1 MDGEQE
7 MTITVGLVVEIAFNL
22 IQQLMFIGFLYL
34 FFDKGENKV
43 KNILAFWI
51 SVLLLFTMANY
62 FTFNEMTLNHLDS
75 IITIFVMLVYSIC
88 FLKGELYLRIII
100 PIIVFGLNILIAY
113 LNLFVM
119 STVGDVPFEEAI
131 MFSTSFRYM
140 YLVIANLLYMV
151 ALLILLRIGNRKIQ
165 VVSKTEIIAFI
176 IVAAALYAGSLST
189 MIFYKQLINNEN
201 LTPYIIIV
209 LISLFVSAGVF
220 WFLLIKISKD
230 NQVKTDLLLSRQREE
245 MYRESVISSG
255 EQIRLVSEIKH
266 DMKNN
271 LSSIY
276 SLIDNGQ
283 YDDAKRLCV
292 DCSESITKVY
302 TPINTDNPTLNAILN
317 VEIEKARQ
325 NDISFS
331 YTVTDSL
338 EFVSSTDVVS
348 IIGNLCDN
356 AIEYLSE
363 IDKSQRKMSLEIT
376 VRNDYRII
384 MCRNTILSSVLSV
397 NPDMKTTKNDETLH
411 GKGLSILRSIAEKYN
426 GSLGYQEDGNS
437 LEVTLIIMETK

>member
-7 MTITVGLVVEIAFNL
+7 MTITVGLIVEITVNL
-22 IQQLMFIGFLYL
+22 IQQLLFIGFLYL

-43 KNILAFWI
+43 KNILAFSI
-51 SVLLLFTMANY
+51 TVFLLFMMENY
-62 FTFNEMTLNHLDS
+62 YTFHEMTFNHLDS
-75 IITIFVMLVYSIC
+75 LITVIVMILYSLI
-88 FLKGELYLRIII
+88 FLKGELYLRIIM
-100 PIIVFGLNILIAY
+100 PLVCYGLNMIIAFATIYLMGAITGKTMAESVEFSTAFRYIYLIVVETVFIIFLWLILRIRKKTITLSNPYDVFAFIFIPLLCMIAMY
-113 LNLFVM
+113 TDVFIYQIVNFDSRILALIIINLFV
-119 STVGDVPFEEAI
+119 
-131 MFSTSFRYM
+131 
-140 YLVIANLLYMV
+140 
-151 ALLILLRIGNRKIQ
+151 LI
-165 VVSKTEIIAFI
+165 VVS
-176 IVAAALYAGSLST
+176 
-189 MIFYKQLINNEN
+189 
-201 LTPYIIIV
+201 V
-209 LISLFVSAGVF
+209 LV
-220 WFLLIKISKD
+220 WFLLIKISND

-283 YDDAKRLCV
+283 YDDAKRLCL
-292 DCSESITKVY
+292 DCSESIAKVY
-302 TPINTDNPTLNAILN
+302 TPIKTDNPTLNAILN

-325 NDISFS
+325 NDISFF

-356 AIEYLSE
+356 AIEYLST

-384 MCRNTILSSVLSV
+384 MCRNTILSSVLSE

-411 GKGLSILRSIAEKYN
+411 GKGLNILRSIAEKYN
-426 GSLGYQEDGNS
+426 GSLNYQEDGNS
-437 LEVTLIIMETK
+437 LEVTLVIKDTK

>member
-1 MDGEQE
+1 

-34 FFDKGENKV
+34 FFDKGENKI

-75 IITIFVMLVYSIC
+75 IITIVVMLVYSIF

-100 PIIVFGLNILIAY
+100 PIIAFGLNMLISY

-119 STVGDVPFEEAI
+119 STFGDVPFVEAI
-131 MFSTSFRYM
+131 TFSSSFRYM
-140 YLVIANLLYMV
+140 YLTVANLLYLV
-151 ALLILLRIGNRKIQ
+151 ALLIILRIGKRKIQ
-165 VVSKTEIIAFI
+165 VVSKVEIIAFI
-176 IVAAALYAGSLST
+176 IVAAALYTGSLST
-189 MIFYKQLINNEN
+189 MIFYKQLINNEE

-209 LISLFVSAGVF
+209 LVSLFVSAGVF
-220 WFLLIKISKD
+220 WFLLLKISKD

-245 MYRESVISSG
+245 MYRESVISSS

-283 YDDAKRLCV
+283 YDDAKRLCL
-292 DCSESITKVY
+292 DCSDSIAKVY

-325 NDISFS
+325 IDISFS

-338 EFVSSTDVVS
+338 DFVSATDVVS

-356 AIEYLSE
+356 AIEYLSA

-376 VRNDYRII
+376 VKNDYRII

-426 GSLGYQEDGNS
+426 GTLSYQEDDDS
-437 LEVTLIIMETK
+437 LEVTLVIKDIK

>member
-1 MDGEQE
+1 

-22 IQQLMFIGFLYL
+22 LQQLMFIGFLYL
-34 FFDKGENKV
+34 FFDKGENKI

-62 FTFNEMTLNHLDS
+62 FTFNEMTLNHMDS
-75 IITIFVMLVYSIC
+75 IITIVVMLVYSIF

-100 PIIVFGLNILIAY
+100 PIIAFGLNMLISY

-119 STVGDVPFEEAI
+119 STFGDVPFVEAI
-131 MFSTSFRYM
+131 TFSSSFRYM
-140 YLVIANLLYMV
+140 YLTVANLLYLV
-151 ALLILLRIGNRKIQ
+151 ALLIILRIGKRKIQ
-165 VVSKTEIIAFI
+165 VVSKVEIIAFI
-176 IVAAALYAGSLST
+176 IVAAALYTGSLST
-189 MIFYKQLINNEN
+189 MIFYKQLINNEE

-209 LISLFVSAGVF
+209 LVSLFVSAGVF
-220 WFLLIKISKD
+220 WFLLLKISKD

-245 MYRESVISSG
+245 MYRESVISSS

-283 YDDAKRLCV
+283 YDDAKRLCL
-292 DCSESITKVY
+292 DCSDSIAKVY

-325 NDISFS
+325 IDISFS

-338 EFVSSTDVVS
+338 DFVSATDVVS

-356 AIEYLSE
+356 AIEYLSA

-376 VRNDYRII
+376 VKNDYRII

-426 GSLGYQEDGNS
+426 GTLSYQEDDDS
-437 LEVTLIIMETK
+437 LEVTLVIKDIK

>member
-1 MDGEQE
+1 
-7 MTITVGLVVEIAFNL
+7 MTITVGLIVEIAFNL
-22 IQQLMFIGFLYL
+22 VQQLMFIGFLYL

-75 IITIFVMLVYSIC
+75 IITIVVMLVYSIC

-119 STVGDVPFEEAI
+119 STFGNVSFEEAI

-151 ALLILLRIGNRKIQ
+151 ALLILLRIGKRKIQ
-165 VVSKTEIIAFI
+165 VVSKAEIIAFI

-220 WFLLIKISKD
+220 WFLLLKISKD

-255 EQIRLVSEIKH
+255 EQIRLVSDIKH

-283 YDDAKRLCV
+283 YDDAKRLCL
-292 DCSESITKVY
+292 DCSDSIAKVY

-356 AIEYLSE
+356 AIEYLSA

-384 MCRNTILSSVLSV
+384 MCRNIILSSVLSV

-411 GKGLSILRSIAEKYN
+411 GKGLNILRSIAEKYN
-426 GSLGYQEDGNS
+426 GSLGYKEYDNS
-437 LEVTLIIMETK
+437 LEVTMIIMETK

>member
-1 MDGEQE
+1 M
-7 MTITVGLVVEIAFNL
+7 TVGLVVEIAVNL
-22 IQQLMFIGFLYL
+22 VQQLLFIGFLYL

-43 KNILAFWI
+43 KNIAAFVI
-51 SVLLLFTMANY
+51 TVLILFTMANY
-62 FTFNEMTLNHLDS
+62 FTFNEMTFNHLDAV
-75 IITIFVMLVYSIC
+75 ITVAVMLAYSLI

-100 PIIVFGLNILIAY
+100 PLITFGINMMISFIALLAMSSVTGKALEESVVFSNSFRYLYLVVVHATYILILWLILRIRKKNITLSNQYDVFAFIVLPLLCMIAMY
-113 LNLFVM
+113 TDVFIYQIVNFDSHILALIIINLFV
-119 STVGDVPFEEAI
+119 
-131 MFSTSFRYM
+131 
-140 YLVIANLLYMV
+140 
-151 ALLILLRIGNRKIQ
+151 LI
-165 VVSKTEIIAFI
+165 VVS
-176 IVAAALYAGSLST
+176 
-189 MIFYKQLINNEN
+189 
-201 LTPYIIIV
+201 V
-209 LISLFVSAGVF
+209 LV
-220 WFLLIKISKD
+220 WFLLIRISND

-245 MYRESVISSG
+245 LYRESVISSG
-255 EQIRLVSEIKH
+255 EQIKLVSDIKH

-283 YDDAKRLCV
+283 YDDAKRLCL
-292 DCSESITKVY
+292 DCSESIAKVY

-338 EFVSSTDVVS
+338 NFVSSTDVVS

-356 AIEYLSE
+356 AIEYLST

-384 MCRNTILSSVLSV
+384 LCRNTILSSVLSA

-426 GSLGYQEDGNS
+426 GSLGYKEDENS

>member
-1 MDGEQE
+1 
-7 MTITVGLVVEIAFNL
+7 MTITAGLVVEIAFNL

-75 IITIFVMLVYSIC
+75 IITIIVMLVYSIC

-100 PIIVFGLNILIAY
+100 PILAFGLNMLISY
-113 LNLFVM
+113 LNIFVM
-119 STVGDVPFEEAI
+119 STFGDVPFEEAI
-131 MFSTSFRYM
+131 VFSTSFRYM
-140 YLVIANLLYMV
+140 YLTVANLLYFV
-151 ALLILLRIGNRKIQ
+151 ALLILLRIGKRKIQ
-165 VVSKTEIIAFI
+165 VVSKAEIVAFI
-176 IVAAALYAGSLST
+176 IVAVALYAGSLST
-189 MIFYKQLINNEN
+189 MIFYKQLFNNGE
-201 LTPYIIIV
+201 LLPYIIIILV
-209 LISLFVSAGVF
+209 SLFVSAGVF
-220 WFLLIKISKD
+220 WFLLLKISKD
-230 NQVKTDLLLSRQREE
+230 NQIKTELLLSKQREE
-245 MYRESVISSG
+245 MYQSSVIASN
-255 EQIRLVSEIKH
+255 EYIKRTSEIKH
-266 DMKNN
+266 DMNN
-271 LSSIY
+271 TLSSIY
-276 SLIDNGQ
+276 RLIDSGQ
-283 YDDAKRLCV
+283 YDEAKRLCL
-292 DCSESITKVY
+292 DCSESIARVY

-325 NDISFS
+325 SDISFS

-338 EFVSSTDVVS
+338 DFVSSTDVVS

-356 AIEYLSE
+356 AIEYLST

-384 MCRNTILSSVLSV
+384 VCRNTILSSVLSV

-411 GKGLSILRSIAEKYN
+411 GKGLSILRSVAEKYN
-426 GSLGYQEDGNS
+426 GTLSCKEDDDS
-437 LEVTLIIMETK
+437 IEVTLIIKEKK

>member
-1 MDGEQE
+1 
-7 MTITVGLVVEIAFNL
+7 MTITAGLVVEIAFNL

-75 IITIFVMLVYSIC
+75 IITIIVMLVYSIC

-100 PIIVFGLNILIAY
+100 PILAFGLNMLISY
-113 LNLFVM
+113 LNIFVM
-119 STVGDVPFEEAI
+119 STFGDVPFEEAI
-131 MFSTSFRYM
+131 VFSTSFRYM
-140 YLVIANLLYMV
+140 YLTVANLLYFV
-151 ALLILLRIGNRKIQ
+151 ALLILLRIGKRKIQ
-165 VVSKTEIIAFI
+165 VVSKAEIVAFI
-176 IVAAALYAGSLST
+176 IVAVALYAGSLST
-189 MIFYKQLINNEN
+189 MIFYKQLFNNGE
-201 LTPYIIIV
+201 LLPYIIIILV
-209 LISLFVSAGVF
+209 SLFVSAGVF
-220 WFLLIKISKD
+220 WFLLLKISKD
-230 NQVKTDLLLSRQREE
+230 NQIKTELLLSKQREE
-245 MYRESVISSG
+245 MYQSSVIASN
-255 EQIRLVSEIKH
+255 EYIKRTSEIKH
-266 DMKNN
+266 DMNN
-271 LSSIY
+271 TLSSIY
-276 SLIDNGQ
+276 RLMDNGQ
-283 YDDAKRLCV
+283 YDEAKRLCL

-338 EFVSSTDVVS
+338 DFVSSTDVVS

-356 AIEYLSE
+356 AIEYLST
-363 IDKSQRKMSLEIT
+363 IDKGQRKMSLEIT

-384 MCRNTILSSVLSV
+384 VCRNTILSSVLSV

-411 GKGLSILRSIAEKYN
+411 GKGLSILRSVAEKYN
-426 GSLGYQEDGNS
+426 GTLSCKEDDDS
-437 LEVTLIIMETK
+437 IEVTLIIKEKK

>member
-1 MDGEQE
+1 

-34 FFDKGENKV
+34 FFDKGENKI

-62 FTFNEMTLNHLDS
+62 FTFNEMTLNHMDS
-75 IITIFVMLVYSIC
+75 IITIVVMLVYSIF

-100 PIIVFGLNILIAY
+100 PIIAFGLNMLISY

-119 STVGDVPFEEAI
+119 STFGDVPFVEAI
-131 MFSTSFRYM
+131 TFSSSFRYM
-140 YLVIANLLYMV
+140 YLTVANLLYLV
-151 ALLILLRIGNRKIQ
+151 ALLIILRIGKRKIQ
-165 VVSKTEIIAFI
+165 VVSKVEIIAFI
-176 IVAAALYAGSLST
+176 IVAAALYTGSLST
-189 MIFYKQLINNEN
+189 MIFYKQLINNEE

-209 LISLFVSAGVF
+209 LVSLFVSAGVF
-220 WFLLIKISKD
+220 WFLLLKISKD

-245 MYRESVISSG
+245 MYRESVISSS

-283 YDDAKRLCV
+283 YDDAKRLCL
-292 DCSESITKVY
+292 DCSDSIAKVY

-325 NDISFS
+325 IDISFS

-338 EFVSSTDVVS
+338 DFVSATDVVS

-356 AIEYLSE
+356 AIEYLSA

-376 VRNDYRII
+376 VKNDYRII

-426 GSLGYQEDGNS
+426 GTLSYQEDDDS
-437 LEVTLIIMETK
+437 LEVTLVIKDIK

>member
-1 MDGEQE
+1 
-7 MTITVGLVVEIAFNL
+7 MTITAGLVVEIAFNL

-34 FFDKGENKV
+34 FFDKGKNKI

-75 IITIFVMLVYSIC
+75 IITIIVMLVYSIC

-100 PIIVFGLNILIAY
+100 PILAFGLNMLISY
-113 LNLFVM
+113 LNIFVM
-119 STVGDVPFEEAI
+119 STFGDVPFEEAI
-131 MFSTSFRYM
+131 VFSTSFRYM
-140 YLVIANLLYMV
+140 YLTVANLLYFV
-151 ALLILLRIGNRKIQ
+151 ALLILLRIGKRKIQ
-165 VVSKTEIIAFI
+165 VVSKAEIVAFI
-176 IVAAALYAGSLST
+176 IVAVALYAGSLST
-189 MIFYKQLINNEN
+189 MIFYKQLFNNEE
-201 LTPYIIIV
+201 LLPYIIIILV
-209 LISLFVSAGVF
+209 SLFVSAGVF
-220 WFLLIKISKD
+220 WFLLLKISKD
-230 NQVKTDLLLSRQREE
+230 NQVKTELLLSKQREE
-245 MYRESVISSG
+245 MYQSSVIASN
-255 EQIRLVSEIKH
+255 EYIKRTSEIKH
-266 DMKNN
+266 DMNNN
-271 LSSIY
+271 LSAIY
-276 SLIDNGQ
+276 RLMDNGQ
-283 YDDAKRLCV
+283 YDEAKRLCL

-338 EFVSSTDVVS
+338 DFVSSTDVVS

-356 AIEYLSE
+356 AIEYLST
-363 IDKSQRKMSLEIT
+363 IDKGQRKMSLEIT

-384 MCRNTILSSVLSV
+384 VCRNTILSSVLSV

-411 GKGLSILRSIAEKYN
+411 GKGLSILRSVAEKYN
-426 GSLGYQEDGNS
+426 GTLSCKEDDDS
-437 LEVTLIIMETK
+437 IEVTLIIKEKK

>member
-1 MDGEQE
+1 
-7 MTITVGLVVEIAFNL
+7 MTITVGLIVEIAFNL
-22 IQQLMFIGFLYL
+22 VQQLMFIGFLYL

-75 IITIFVMLVYSIC
+75 IITIVVMLVYSIC

-119 STVGDVPFEEAI
+119 STFGNVSFEEAI

-151 ALLILLRIGNRKIQ
+151 ALLILLRIGKRKIQ

-220 WFLLIKISKD
+220 WFLLLKISKD

-255 EQIRLVSEIKH
+255 EQIRLVSDIKH

-283 YDDAKRLCV
+283 YDDAKRLCL
-292 DCSESITKVY
+292 DCSESIAKIY

-356 AIEYLSE
+356 AIEYLSA

-384 MCRNTILSSVLSV
+384 MCRNIILSSVLSV

-411 GKGLSILRSIAEKYN
+411 GKGLNILRSIAEKYN
-426 GSLGYQEDGNS
+426 GSLGYKEYDNS
-437 LEVTLIIMETK
+437 LEVTMIIKDTK

>member
-1 MDGEQE
+1 MS
-7 MTITVGLVVEIAFNL
+7 ITFGIVVEIAFNL

-43 KNILAFWI
+43 KNTLAFWI

-75 IITIFVMLVYSIC
+75 IITIIVMLVYSIC

-100 PIIVFGLNILIAY
+100 PIIVFGLNILISY

-119 STVGDVPFEEAI
+119 STFGDVPFEEAI

-140 YLVIANLLYMV
+140 YLIVANLLYLI
-151 ALLILLRIGNRKIQ
+151 ALLILLRIGKRKIQ
-165 VVSKTEIIAFI
+165 VVSKAEIIAFI

-189 MIFYKQLINNEN
+189 MIFYKQLINNEE
-201 LTPYIIIV
+201 LLPYNIIILV
-209 LISLFVSAGVF
+209 SLFVSAGVF

-255 EQIRLVSEIKH
+255 EQIRLVSDIKH

-283 YDDAKRLCV
+283 YDDAKRLCL
-292 DCSESITKVY
+292 DCSDSIAKVY
-302 TPINTDNPTLNAILN
+302 TPINTDNPTLNAIMN
-317 VEIEKARQ
+317 VKIEKARQ

-338 EFVSSTDVVS
+338 DFVSSTDVVS

-356 AIEYLSE
+356 AIEYLSAV
-363 IDKSQRKMSLEIT
+363 DKSQRKMSLEIT

-384 MCRNTILSSVLSV
+384 MCRNTILSSVLSE

-411 GKGLSILRSIAEKYN
+411 GKGLNILRSIAEKYN
-426 GSLGYQEDGNS
+426 GSLGYKEDDDS
-437 LEVTLIIMETK
+437 LEVTLIIKEIK

>member
-1 MDGEQE
+1 
-7 MTITVGLVVEIAFNL
+7 MTITVGLIVEIAFNL
-22 IQQLMFIGFLYL
+22 VQQLMFIGFLYL

-100 PIIVFGLNILIAY
+100 PIIVFGLNILILY

-119 STVGDVPFEEAI
+119 STFGDVPFEEAI

-151 ALLILLRIGNRKIQ
+151 ALLILLRIGKRKIQ
-165 VVSKTEIIAFI
+165 VVSKAEIIAFI

-230 NQVKTDLLLSRQREE
+230 NQVKTNLLLSRQREE

-255 EQIRLVSEIKH
+255 EQIRLVSDIKH

-283 YDDAKRLCV
+283 YDDAKRLCL
-292 DCSESITKVY
+292 DCSDSIAKVY

-356 AIEYLSE
+356 AIEYLSA

-384 MCRNTILSSVLSV
+384 LCRNTILSSVLSA
-397 NPDMKTTKNDETLH
+397 NPDMKTTKNDEALH
-411 GKGLSILRSIAEKYN
+411 GKGLSILRGIADKYSGTIGYREDDNSIEV
-426 GSLGYQEDGNS
+426 SLVIKEN
-437 LEVTLIIMETK
+437 K